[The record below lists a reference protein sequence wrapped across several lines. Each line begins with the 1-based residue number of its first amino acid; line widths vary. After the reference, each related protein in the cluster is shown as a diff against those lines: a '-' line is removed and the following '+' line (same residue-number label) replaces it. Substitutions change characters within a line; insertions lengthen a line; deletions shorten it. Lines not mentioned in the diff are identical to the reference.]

1 LAQAKE
7 QEQLRDGVEQ
17 KLDEISK
24 RCDDLQSNRYIAAQE
39 LVIATEDVAC
49 LRSLLEQIP
58 MVQIESIT
66 QRQAKE
72 QLAKRADTVKNQI
85 RNLLIP
91 LEKDV
96 RKEQELMRDL
106 HEMLSTLTA
115 IGDDVIAIDPNVE
128 PSEKLENI
136 GELAE
141 NLRQL
146 KGKAEKLEEKLRIA
160 EGLVKRAPVTDD
172 LSARVTQ
179 LQNALADKSQ
189 LLTMR
194 IKLQAI
200 APEISLITESIQ
212 NRVNEIE
219 QSPVQTVAEQNATLS
234 ELEAKKRQLVSLV
247 ENIPPGDEGN
257 EMRERSN
264 WQLSQLN
271 DLLARL
277 AAAVGEKLAA
287 LAAFNATKD
296 EVEAQIASL
305 PIVADDQ
312 IATATVHGLDNR
324 LQDL

>member
-1 LAQAKE
+1 MAQAKE